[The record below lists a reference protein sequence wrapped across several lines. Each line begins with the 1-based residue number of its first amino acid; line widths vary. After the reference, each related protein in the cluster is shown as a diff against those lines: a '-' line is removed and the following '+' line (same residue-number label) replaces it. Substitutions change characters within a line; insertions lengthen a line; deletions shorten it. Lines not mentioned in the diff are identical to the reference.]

1 MCENQVHYFVGSSS
15 PAAMH
20 RPLRQPQVSL
30 HKMVEACFTLSLGL
44 GGNGD
49 IPRITGSFTV
59 FFFFFTDKRLA
70 TSSATLRAPGQ
81 DGCDFSKILL
91 HVGKVSK
98 TRNKRQSS

>member
-44 GGNGD
+44 GGDGD

-59 FFFFFTDKRLA
+59 FFFFSLTRDL
-70 TSSATLRAPGQ
+70 
-81 DGCDFSKILL
+81 LL
-91 HVGKVSK
+91 HLLPSGHRVKMGVIFPRFYY
-98 TRNKRQSS
+98 T

>member
-1 MCENQVHYFVGSSS
+1 METFHALQEVLLC
-15 PAAMH
+15 
-20 RPLRQPQVSL
+20 
-30 HKMVEACFTLSLGL
+30 
-44 GGNGD
+44 
-49 IPRITGSFTV
+49 